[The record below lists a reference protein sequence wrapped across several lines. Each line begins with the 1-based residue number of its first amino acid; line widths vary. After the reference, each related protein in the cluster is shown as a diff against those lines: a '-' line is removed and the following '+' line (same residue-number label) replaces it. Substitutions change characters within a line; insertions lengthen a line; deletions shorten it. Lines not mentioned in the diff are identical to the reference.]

1 MMKRHPQSPLTKTIV
16 VLSEHNAKRI
26 LNQALAN
33 VQKKCLEVY
42 ANLHTYNEICIHLHK
57 TCNTKNI
64 CFKGV

>member
-1 MMKRHPQSPLTKTIV
+1 MITVFPDLWDDEKTYPQSPLTKALV

-42 ANLHTYNEICIHLHK
+42 ANVRIFNEIMPHLH
-57 TCNTKNI
+57 I
-64 CFKGV
+64 